1 MSETLKTLY
10 TRLVTNKLHEVNHW
24 HTAFMGTAAK
34 VKTLTSDLAERD
46 IDLSTDEETLRILL
60 FEADNGVSA
69 KGQSIL
75 QTGMDKALLGDVAFL
90 HDLKAFLRDPILES
104 FNTFKDS
111 WIRVAEANE
120 KNKNPLLW
128 NRVAGAATRTV
139 STTADEPKFD
149 HVFNW
154 LQERGYLPKYSGE
167 DGWYAK
173 NLFLMKHLK
182 EVFKDELAL
191 TSADEPCDDYYLSQF
206 VWYLYENTDN
216 PFALKKQL
224 VKYGPPGTGKTYLS
238 YQEAEL
244 AFKIWKSRFAQQLDF
259 QFQSNYR
266 LVQFHPSFSYED
278 FIEGMR
284 PQLVDG
290 QAQLT
295 LQNGVFKDFCK
306 SAAKWEIDLH
316 PILTKEKK
324 LGTLPKEKTIANLTL
339 EELIKLQSKYSKS
352 FEGKP
357 YWDYLWALD
366 AAKFSKVTL
375 EEALPPYFFVIDE
388 INRAEL
394 SRVFGELMICLEY
407 RGSQGL
413 GLIQTQYAGLND
425 KATSMIQNGESH
437 HFFVPHNLYL
447 LGTMNSIDRSVESF
461 DFALRRRFRWELV
474 LPDPGL
480 VAFHWEQNH
489 KKEWSGLGECL
500 KALNKKI
507 SDNEH
512 LGEDY
517 QIGHAYLMNLRYTT
531 PLNFSEV
538 KKRIWNDSLAPLLH
552 EYLRGTGDEKGTLK
566 ALGEAF
572 GVKQ

>member
-1 MSETLKTLY
+1 MSENLKTLY
-10 TRLVTNKLHEVNHW
+10 TRLVTNQLHEVNKW
-24 HTAFMGTAAK
+24 HEAFMETAAK
-34 VKTLTSDLAERD
+34 VKTLTSELANRE
-46 IDLSTDEETLRILL
+46 IDPTADKETLHTLL
-60 FEADNGVSA
+60 FEANNGVSA

-75 QTGMDKALLGDVAFL
+75 QTGMDEALLGDVGFL
-90 HDLKAFLRDPILES
+90 EDLKAFLHNPTLDL
-104 FNTFKDS
+104 FNTFKNS
-111 WIRVAEANE
+111 WVRVAETNK

-139 STTADEPKFD
+139 STTADEPKFN

-173 NLFLMKHLK
+173 NLFLVEHLQ
-182 EVFKDELAL
+182 EVFKDELADS
-191 TSADEPCDDYYLSQF
+191 TPENPCDDYYLSQF

-244 AFKIWKSRFAQQLDF
+244 AFKIWKSRFAQQSEF
-259 QFQSNYR
+259 QFESNYR

-306 SAAKWEIDLH
+306 DAAKWEIDLH
-316 PILTKEKK
+316 PILPD
-324 LGTLPKEKTIANLTL
+324 GKTMANLTL
-339 EELIKLQSKYSKS
+339 PELNELRAQNTSV
-352 FEGKP
+352 FEDKP
-357 YWDYLWALD
+357 HWDYLWALD

-375 EEALPPYFFVIDE
+375 EDALPPYFFVIDE

-407 RGSQGL
+407 RGSKGL

-425 KATSMIQNGESH
+425 KATSMIQNGDSH

-474 LPDPGL
+474 LPNPEL
-480 VAFHWEQNH
+480 VAYHWEQKH

-500 KALNKKI
+500 KTLNKKI

-538 KKRIWNDSLAPLLH
+538 KKRIWHDSLAPLLH
-552 EYLRGTGDEKGTLK
+552 EYLRGTGDEKATLE

>member
-1 MSETLKTLY
+1 MSENLKTLY
-10 TRLVTNKLHEVNHW
+10 TRLVTNQLHVVNHW
-24 HTAFMGTAAK
+24 HTAFMGTAEK
-34 VKTLTSDLAERD
+34 VKTLTSDLAERE
-46 IDLSTDEETLRILL
+46 IDLSTDEDTLRILL

-75 QTGMDKALLGDVAFL
+75 QTGMDKALLGDAGFL
-90 HDLKAFLRDPILES
+90 QDLKAFLRIPTLKS

-111 WIRVAEANE
+111 WIRVAETNK

-139 STTADEPKFD
+139 STTADEPKFN

-173 NLFLMKHLK
+173 NLFLVEHLQ
-182 EVFKDELAL
+182 EVFKDELAAS
-191 TSADEPCDDYYLSQF
+191 TPENPCDDYYLSQF

-244 AFKIWKSRFAQQLDF
+244 AFKIWKSRFAQQSEF
-259 QFQSNYR
+259 QFESNYR

-306 SAAKWEIDLH
+306 DAAKWEIDLH
-316 PILTKEKK
+316 PILPM
-324 LGTLPKEKTIANLTL
+324 GKTMANLTVS
-339 EELIKLQSKYSKS
+339 EL
-352 FEGKP
+352 FELRAKHSGVFQDKHH
-357 YWDYLWALD
+357 WDYLWALD
-366 AAKFSKVTL
+366 SQQFAKVTL

-407 RGSQGL
+407 RGSKGL

-425 KATSMIQNGESH
+425 DKTGMIQQKTSDGLSTQ

-480 VAFHWEQNH
+480 VTYHWEQKH
-489 KKEWSGLGECL
+489 KKEWSGLGACL
-500 KALNKKI
+500 KTLNKKI

-552 EYLRGTGDEKGTLK
+552 EYLRGTGDEKTTLE
-566 ALGEAF
+566 ALGKAF

>member
-1 MSETLKTLY
+1 MSENLKTLY
-10 TRLVTNKLHEVNHW
+10 TRLVTNQLHEVNHW
-24 HTAFMGTAAK
+24 HTAFIETANE
-34 VKTLTSDLAERD
+34 VKTLATALAKRE
-46 IDLSTDEETLRILL
+46 IDLSTDKETLHTLL
-60 FEADNGVSA
+60 FEANNGVSS

-75 QTGMDKALLGDVAFL
+75 QTGMDESLLGDVVFL
-90 HDLKAFLRDPILES
+90 KDLKAFLRDPTRDL
-104 FNTFKDS
+104 FVAFRDS
-111 WIRVAEANE
+111 WIRVAEANG

-139 STTADEPKFD
+139 STTADEPKFN

-154 LQERGYLPKYSGE
+154 LQERGYIKYSGE
-167 DGWYAK
+167 DSWYAK
-173 NLFLMKHLK
+173 NIFLMEHLK
-182 EVFKDELAL
+182 EVFKDELPAG
-191 TSADEPCDDYYLSQF
+191 TAEEPCDDYYLSQF

-244 AFKIWKSRFAQQLDF
+244 AFKIWKSRFAEKSKF
-259 QFQSNYR
+259 QFESNYR

-278 FIEGMR
+278 FIEGLR
-284 PQLVDG
+284 PKPVDG

-306 SAAKWEIDLH
+306 DAAKWEIDLH
-316 PILTKEKK
+316 PILPD
-324 LGTLPKEKTIANLTL
+324 GKTMANLTL
-339 EELIKLQSKYSKS
+339 QELNELRAQNTSV

-357 YWDYLWALD
+357 YWDYLWTLD

-407 RGSQGL
+407 RGSKGL

-425 KATSMIQNGESH
+425 KTTSMIQNGESH

-474 LPDPGL
+474 KPDPRL
-480 VAFHWEQNH
+480 VTYHWEQKH

-500 KALNKKI
+500 KALNEKI
-507 SDNEH
+507 TDNEH

-531 PLNFSEV
+531 PLNFSEI

-552 EYLRGTGDEKGTLK
+552 EYLRGTGDEKTTLE
-566 ALGEAF
+566 ALGKAF

>member
-1 MSETLKTLY
+1 MSENLKTLY
-10 TRLVTNKLHEVNHW
+10 TRLVTNQLHEVNKW
-24 HTAFMGTAAK
+24 HEAFMVTAAK
-34 VKTLTSDLAERD
+34 VKTLTSELANRE
-46 IDLSTDEETLRILL
+46 IDPSADKETLHTLL
-60 FEADNGVSA
+60 FEANNGVSA

-75 QTGMDKALLGDVAFL
+75 QTGMDKALLGDAGFL
-90 HDLKAFLRDPILES
+90 QDLKAFLRNPTLDL
-104 FNTFKDS
+104 FNTFKNS
-111 WIRVAEANE
+111 WIRVAETNE

-139 STTADEPKFD
+139 STTADEPKFN

-182 EVFKDELAL
+182 DVFKDELPAG
-191 TSADEPCDDYYLSQF
+191 TTDEPYDDYYLSQF

-216 PFALKKQL
+216 PFSLKKQL

-244 AFKIWKSRFAQQLDF
+244 AFKIWKSRFAEKSAF
-259 QFQSNYR
+259 QFESNYR

-306 SAAKWEIDLH
+306 GAAKWEIDLH
-316 PILTKEKK
+316 PILPD
-324 LGTLPKEKTIANLTL
+324 GKTVANLTMA
-339 EELIKLQSKYSKS
+339 ELFDLRAKHSSV

-357 YWDYLWALD
+357 HWDYLWALD
-366 AAKFSKVTL
+366 SQQFAKVTL

-407 RGSQGL
+407 RGSKGL

-474 LPDPGL
+474 KPDPGL
-480 VAFHWEQNH
+480 VTYHWEQKN

-500 KALNKKI
+500 KALNEKI
-507 SDNEH
+507 TDNEH

-531 PLNFSEV
+531 PLNFSEI

-552 EYLRGTGDEKGTLK
+552 EYLRGTGDEKTTLE
-566 ALGEAF
+566 ALGKAF